1 MVEQRIENPRVTGS
15 NPVPGN
21 GASPSGKAVGFDPAI
36 RRFESF
42 RPSYFLLLFFMDF
55 TALFSAVF
63 ISCFVFSLTV
73 YSVYLGFGPGSADL
87 RDPFEEHED

>member
-1 MVEQRIENPRVTGS
+1 MS
-15 NPVPGN
+15 PVQIRFLAY

-42 RPSYFLLLFFMDF
+42 RPSFWAFTLFYFLLLFFMDF

>member
-1 MVEQRIENPRVTGS
+1 MGRRQVVRQWVLIPPFGGS
-15 NPVPGN
+15 NPSAPVIGHL
-21 GASPSGKAVGFDPAI
+21 
-36 RRFESF
+36 RFF
-42 RPSYFLLLFFMDF
+42 YFLLLFFMDF

-73 YSVYLGFGPGSADL
+73 YSVYLGFGPGSVDL